1 MKLTHTTTNNS
12 ECFIICIIYL
22 VNYFSIVLGR
32 RQTTASIALEGRR
45 QVVDSS
51 IVLRWRQTT
60 ASIPLEGRRQVVG
73 SSVVLERRRRIAD
86 ASISLEQGR

>member
-1 MKLTHTTTNNS
+1 MKLTHTTINSS

-45 QVVDSS
+45 QVV
-51 IVLRWRQTT
+51 
-60 ASIPLEGRRQVVG
+60 G

>member
-1 MKLTHTTTNNS
+1 MKLTHTTINSS

-60 ASIPLEGRRQVVG
+60 AFIPLKGRRQVVG
-73 SSVVLERRRRIAD
+73 SSVVLERRSQQP
-86 ASISLEQGR
+86 ASSLSGE

>member
-1 MKLTHTTTNNS
+1 MKLTHTTINNS

-60 ASIPLEGRRQVVG
+60 AFIPLKGRRQVVG
-73 SSVVLERRRRIAD
+73 SSVVLERRSQQP
-86 ASISLEQGR
+86 ASSLSGE